1 LSVFFA
7 PTRYRVVKIARSYSK
22 MVLRTMKNY
31 KQIVFYTNAGIFY
44 KIIALHPTFL
54 ILKMNS
60 VTKGVSRELQKF
72 AK

>member
-1 LSVFFA
+1 
-7 PTRYRVVKIARSYSK
+7 
-22 MVLRTMKNY
+22 MKNY

-54 ILKMNS
+54 ILKMNN

-72 AK
+72 AKWKGEMFYGF